1 MCRFSWVNVTVRLQ
15 AIEKP
20 VTSKLLVEH
29 SEKRI
34 HAAAKHVGMV
44 RVWFFLLSLWLGW
57 GNIDAAEAPS
67 SARKRCKKR
76 NTNCTLAFAMRVAAC
91 A

>member
-1 MCRFSWVNVTVRLQ
+1 LPVCRFSWVNVTVRLQ

-44 RVWFFLLSLWLGW
+44 RVWFFLLLFGLVGAILMQKRPHHPPV
-57 GNIDAAEAPS
+57 NAARRE
-67 SARKRCKKR
+67 
-76 NTNCTLAFAMRVAAC
+76 TQTVH
-91 A
+91 